1 MGFEWVEKD
10 LGGIKDITY
19 SQVGITGYNTYP
31 FEDIKIRERYK
42 WEEYNSTD
50 YGTHQSIELIRNN
63 LFNMDSGAAH
73 YRVGKNWK
81 VQFLV
86 YTENFDYTQDEIDDE
101 SLVDDIGNALLD
113 SFVVFTLEEDGYI
126 SVDVNSDH
134 TGIANFNVRKN
145 ATDWIYKDSPRVN
158 NETQLVVLKTWHYEE
173 VSDEEGEPVAPPE
186 DDELWDEG
194 NDQDYDPP
202 VKDDDD
208 DDDNDDDDS
217 QDDDDDG
224 DMDTDDD
231 DGDKTMDYLI
241 FFGALALVAFAFGF
255 IRN

>member
-1 MGFEWVEKD
+1 MDFEWVEKD
-10 LGGIKDITY
+10 LGGIEDITK

-42 WEEYNSTD
+42 WEEYNSTS
-50 YGTHQSIELIRNN
+50 YGTHQSLELIRNN
-63 LFNMDSGAAH
+63 LFNRDSGAAH

-113 SFVVFTLEEDGYI
+113 SFVVFTLEEDGYLSI
-126 SVDVNSDH
+126 DVNSDH

-158 NETQLVVLKTWHYEE
+158 NETQIVILKTWHWEQ
-173 VSDEEGEPVAPPE
+173 VATDEGDMIEPPTE
-186 DDELWDEG
+186 DDLWQEG
-194 NDQDYDPP
+194 NDQDYTPP
-202 VKDDDD
+202 KDDDK
-208 DDDNDDDDS
+208 DDS
-217 QDDDDDG
+217 QDDKDDG
-224 DMDTDDD
+224 DVSTDDD
-231 DGDKTMDYLI
+231 DNTLDYLI
-241 FFGALALVAFAFGF
+241 FAGAIALVLFAFGF